1 MPEHKL
7 KTLTPLGHAATHAET
22 VGPVAIAEVTDIALA
37 SLAARNGRSDD
48 VTAAAK
54 RIGVDLPPPGRHA
67 AGTPCSAFWMGP
79 DMWMIEAPLA
89 THEDIVATL
98 KPAFGDA
105 ASLTEQTDAWAR
117 FRVTGGDL
125 PRLFERLSNADLAT
139 SEAGHAIRTTI
150 EHLGAFLLVRSTA
163 EIDVLSARSSAR
175 SMHHALVAAAKS
187 AF

>member
-1 MPEHKL
+1 VPEHSL
-7 KTLTPLGHAATHAET
+7 KALTPLGRAAPHAET

-37 SLAARNGRSDD
+37 SLAARNGRMAD
-48 VTAAAK
+48 VTAGAK

-89 THEDIVATL
+89 THEDIVAAL
-98 KPAFGDA
+98 KPTFGDA

-117 FRVTGGDL
+117 LRVTGGDL
-125 PRLFERLSNADLAT
+125 QRLFERLCNADLAT
-139 SEAGHAIRTTI
+139 AEAGHAIRTTL
-150 EHLGAFLLVRSTA
+150 EHLGAFLLVRSAA
-163 EIDVLSARSSAR
+163 EIDVLTARSSAG
-175 SMHHALVAAAKS
+175 SMYHALVAAAKS